1 MDMLSGE
8 QITEAALTDWR
19 KLGQGLHARFT
30 VGDFAS
36 GARFVT
42 ALAAAGELA
51 GRDPEVRM
59 GSHYVDLRLVSD
71 DAVYRDEECAE
82 HRVEWVTQRDVDL
95 ARRISEIADEQGLR
109 ADRLRSRRSS

>member
-8 QITEAALTDWR
+8 QITEADLTDWR

-42 ALAAAGELA
+42 AVAAAGELA
-51 GRDPEVRM
+51 GHDPEVRM
-59 GSHYVDLRLVSD
+59 GSPMS
-71 DAVYRDEECAE
+71 
-82 HRVEWVTQRDVDL
+82 T
-95 ARRISEIADEQGLR
+95 
-109 ADRLRSRRSS
+109 